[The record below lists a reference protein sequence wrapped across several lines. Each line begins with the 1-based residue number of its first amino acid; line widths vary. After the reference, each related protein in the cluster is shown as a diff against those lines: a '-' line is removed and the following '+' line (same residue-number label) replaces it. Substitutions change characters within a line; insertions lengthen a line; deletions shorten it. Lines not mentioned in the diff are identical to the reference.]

1 MVGTPDQRPNQ
12 LVGIRGL
19 FVAVAIN
26 TAPTQRRKAPTKYRG
41 LQRPLAGPLI
51 RYVGPW

>member
-12 LVGIRGL
+12 PVGIQGL
-19 FVAVAIN
+19 FVAVAID
-26 TAPTQRRKAPTKYRG
+26 TAPTLRRKAPTKYRG
-41 LQRPLAGPLI
+41 PQRPLAGPLI